1 MWVVL
6 SEVEMFLIMVLLPGC
21 SVSITFSRIMKIFWL
36 KNLPACI
43 ISFFWVFFFWVRN
56 PLWRHFQFSIN
67 LILILMFVIY

>member
-6 SEVEMFLIMVLLPGC
+6 SEVEMCLIMVLLPGC

-43 ISFFWVFFFWVRN
+43 ISFFWVFF
-56 PLWRHFQFSIN
+56 LGA
-67 LILILMFVIY
+67 

>member
-6 SEVEMFLIMVLLPGC
+6 SEVEMCLIMVLLPGC

-43 ISFFWVFFFWVRN
+43 ISFFWVFFFGCV
-56 PLWRHFQFSIN
+56 
-67 LILILMFVIY
+67 ILYGGISNFP

>member
-6 SEVEMFLIMVLLPGC
+6 SEVEMCLIMVLLPGC

-43 ISFFWVFFFWVRN
+43 ISFFWVHN